1 MMKNMIKN
9 AVFATLALTC
19 TAQAEVKTQ
28 FLAMSKTPAPLTE
41 KTSTSQ
47 TQDNSN
53 LKADTSIVVESAGQR
68 FSPLVST
75 VNPMSSGQKTGLYKG
90 QLMQAENKRTTGK
103 ITGAIMVKTTAETL
117 NVKGASETRF
127 GSEYILLSFDDATE
141 LLTTLEQL
149 KNRSDVESAELEVN
163 TKRYVPK

>member
-1 MMKNMIKN
+1 MMNIIKN
-9 AVFATLALTC
+9 AVFATLVFTC

-41 KTSTSQ
+41 KTSTAQ

-53 LKADTSIVVESAGQR
+53 LQADTSIVVESAGKR
-68 FSPLVST
+68 FSPLVSSVGT
-75 VNPMSSGQKTGLYKG
+75 MSSGQKTGLYKG

-103 ITGAIMVKTTAETL
+103 ITGAIMVKTSAETL
-117 NVKGASETRF
+117 NIQGASETRF
-127 GSEYILLSFDDATE
+127 GSEFILLSFDDSTE
-141 LLTTLEQL
+141 LLTALEQL
-149 KNRSDVESAELEVN
+149 KKRSDVESAELEVN

>member
-1 MMKNMIKN
+1 MINIIKN
-9 AVFATLALTC
+9 AVFAILVFTC
-19 TAQAEVKTQ
+19 TAQAEVKTR
-28 FLAMSKTPAPLTE
+28 FLAMSKTPAPLTA
-41 KTSTSQ
+41 KTSTAQ

-68 FSPLVST
+68 FSPLVSSVET
-75 VNPMSSGQKTGLYKG
+75 MSGGQKTGLYKG

-127 GSEYILLSFDDATE
+127 GSEYILLSFGDATE
-141 LLTTLEQL
+141 LLTTLDQL
-149 KNRSDVESAELEVN
+149 QNRSDVESAELEVN